1 MHWLLVAMEM
11 FPVEVAGCFAP
22 NIFPATRSSILLTT
36 CAVVTRNKFYIWIS
50 RSLYTLYTHSVR
62 VKVVIEISLF
72 GFIFWY
78 IRFLMPEYAWICGN
92 SCIMI
97 FFFFFHIRILSVLHR
112 LGLLY
117 CPNWKCMAHSSPHF
131 PLWVTDSW
139 LHYRGNVKSDSLHLH
154 SEDMKCECEGCQ
166 FRPEK

>member
-1 MHWLLVAMEM
+1 MSQLRVPCIDCWLLWRCSLWKWRGAL
-11 FPVEVAGCFAP
+11 
-22 NIFPATRSSILLTT
+22 LLTSFLQLVQASSWQLVLLWLAISSTYT
-36 CAVVTRNKFYIWIS
+36 CYS
-50 RSLYTLYTHSVR
+50 GRSLYTLYTHSVR

-97 FFFFFHIRILSVLHR
+97 FFFHIRILSVLQR

-117 CPNWKCMAHSSPHF
+117 CPNWKCIAHSSPHF
-131 PLWVTDSW
+131 PVGHW
-139 LHYRGNVKSDSLHLH
+139 LLAPLQR
-154 SEDMKCECEGCQ
+154 KCKIRLAS
-166 FRPEK
+166 FT